1 VPDIV
6 ALITSQH
13 RQVDELLE
21 QAEQDSSAAPALL
34 RQVADLLR
42 PHSQAEESFVYPRIA
57 ELQPEEAEEVHD
69 GTAEHHHAEQ
79 LLDELLAGGP
89 DQPGW
94 DGKLAALAGEL
105 RHHVEEEESDLLPV
119 LAEHASAEELEEL
132 GNRFAAETGSS
143 EVRPD
148 ALTGAGAP
156 ADETSKTDLYER
168 AKDLDVPG
176 RSTMTKEELAKAITE
191 NS

>member
-1 VPDIV
+1 MPDIV

-34 RQVADLLR
+34 RKVA
-42 PHSQAEESFVYPRIA
+42 
-57 ELQPEEAEEVHD
+57 
-69 GTAEHHHAEQ
+69 
-79 LLDELLAGGP
+79 
-89 DQPGW
+89 
-94 DGKLAALAGEL
+94 
-105 RHHVEEEESDLLPV
+105 DLLPV

-156 ADETSKTDLYER
+156 ADGTSKTELYER

-176 RSTMTKEELAKAITE
+176 RSTMTKEELSEAITE

>member
-1 VPDIV
+1 MPDVV

-13 RQVDELLE
+13 RQIDELLE

-57 ELQPEEAEEVHD
+57 ELRPDEAEEVHD
-69 GTAEHHHAEQ
+69 GTAEHHHAEA
-79 LLDELLAGGP
+79 LLDELLAGDP

-105 RHHVEEEESDLLPV
+105 RHHVEEEETDLLPV
-119 LAEHASAEELEEL
+119 LAEHASADEREEL
-132 GNRFAAETGSS
+132 GARFAAETGSS
-143 EVRPD
+143 EIRTD
-148 ALTGAGAP
+148 ALTGDAVP
-156 ADETSKTDLYER
+156 ADATKTELYEQ

-176 RSTMTKEELAKAITE
+176 RSKMTKDELAEAVTE